1 MGKVIQCMK
10 YENAT
15 VDRGVEDPTVEDKGH
30 LNGEID
36 RSWGKESA
44 NTNIAC
50 EESLPKTNSICSCVY
65 SLRRLLNL
73 NLLPK

>member
-1 MGKVIQCMK
+1 MGKVIQCTK

-15 VDRGVEDPTVEDKGH
+15 VDQGVEDPTIEDKGH

-44 NTNIAC
+44 STNIAC
-50 EESLPKTNSICSCVY
+50 EESLPMQE
-65 SLRRLLNL
+65 SLLTPFALVFTH
-73 NLLPK
+73 